1 MRLDKCIFKA
11 FSKKAG
17 HTIAHSDPAVCGQ
30 IGGVGQT
37 NVILREFCFFFFF
50 LSSFLF
56 SVSRIGGVG
65 QSVSSV
71 QSLKKTLR
79 CISVS
84 QPPSRCTLFPS
95 ITCLSSVSPPLS
107 LSSFLPPSPPTWRFV
122 SKQHNAV
129 NAGTVLQVNVL
140 H

>member
-56 SVSRIGGVG
+56 SVSRISGVG

-84 QPPSRCTLFPS
+84 QPPSRCTLFSLNNMLVKCISTPQPLFFPPS
-95 ITCLSSVSPPLS
+95 
-107 LSSFLPPSPPTWRFV
+107 LPPHMAV
-122 SKQHNAV
+122 CKQTTQCCECRHSAP
-129 NAGTVLQVNVL
+129 G
-140 H
+140 

>member
-17 HTIAHSDPAVCGQ
+17 HTIAHSDPAVCGH
-30 IGGVGQT
+30 IGGVGRT

-84 QPPSRCTLFPS
+84 QPPSRCTLFSLNNMLVKCISTPQ
-95 ITCLSSVSPPLS
+95 PL
-107 LSSFLPPSPPTWRFV
+107 FFPPSPPPHMV
-122 SKQHNAV
+122 VCKQTTQCCECRHSAP
-129 NAGTVLQVNVL
+129 G
-140 H
+140 